1 MFAMFGQMQRER
13 GGMKRAAPPQRVFA
27 AIKIPPAVNQYYTH
41 PASCLYHFRFIPSY
55 FLSLFYFISFIYF
68 YFFFGRPF
76 PLYSSSL
83 ISFVLSLSFFLFL
96 WILEIFYYTCFFSF
110 LFFFIISNNRQP
122 VKKWQRRSRNSN
134 PPAPSVWLPPPL
146 PPPPDRHPTE
156 SFNNQSIWFVNEG
169 EGEGGRGEEREG
181 EEEQGNKHISSQ

>member
-41 PASCLYHFRFIPSY
+41 PASCLYHFSFIPSY

-110 LFFFIISNNRQP
+110 LFFYNFKQPAAGKEVATPEQKLQSSRSVCLASSSSSSSSWSPPNRI
-122 VKKWQRRSRNSN
+122 V
-134 PPAPSVWLPPPL
+134 
-146 PPPPDRHPTE
+146 
-156 SFNNQSIWFVNEG
+156 
-169 EGEGGRGEEREG
+169 
-181 EEEQGNKHISSQ
+181 